1 MKKGNKPIIVY
12 LLIILM
18 ITTVFVLLIVGVKL
32 KTDELSRIKFETEN
46 KLKTEQG
53 KNINLIAEY
62 QTYSSEERIVR
73 IAAAELGM
81 IRRTE
86 PVLKLIYPKEKFEE
100 VNRVLKLK
108 YD

>member
-1 MKKGNKPIIVY
+1 MKKGSKPIIVY
-12 LLIILM
+12 LLIM
-18 ITTVFVLLIVGVKL
+18 IVISAVFVLLVVGFKL
-32 KTDELSRIKFETEN
+32 KTEELARIKFETQN

-53 KNINLIAEY
+53 KEINLIADY

-73 IAAAELGM
+73 IAASELGM

-86 PVLKLIYPKEKFEE
+86 PALKLIYSKEKFEE
-100 VNRVLKLK
+100 VNSFLNQK

>member
-1 MKKGNKPIIVY
+1 MKKGNKPTIVY

-18 ITTVFVLLIVGVKL
+18 IATVFVLLMVGLKL

-53 KNINLIAEY
+53 KHINLTAEY
-62 QTYSSEERIVR
+62 QTYSSEERVVR
-73 IAAAELGM
+73 IASTEFGM

-100 VNRVLKLK
+100 VNRLLKLK

>member
-1 MKKGNKPIIVY
+1 MKKGNKPIIAY
-12 LLIILM
+12 LLIILT
-18 ITTVFVLLIVGVKL
+18 ILTVFLLLMVGFKL
-32 KTDELSRIKFETEN
+32 KTENLSRIKFETEN

-53 KNINLIAEY
+53 KEINLTAEY

-73 IAAAELGM
+73 IAGSELGM

-86 PVLKLIYPKEKFEE
+86 PAESIIYSKEKLKE
-100 VNRVLKLK
+100 VDRLLKLK